1 MKIWVDAD
9 ACPVAIKEIIY
20 KAAERL
26 KIPTVF
32 VACQYLRIPQ
42 SQYLSFVCVEKGMD
56 AADFYIVQNLEKD
69 HLVITAD
76 IPLASEVVNK
86 GAIAIDPHG
95 RLFDEHSVA
104 EALSVRNFLHSLRET
119 QVIGGGGPKPFQGT
133 DKKQFAAQFEKQIS
147 ILQKRKK

>member
-32 VACQYLRIPQ
+32 VACQYMRLPTSEYI
-42 SQYLSFVCVEKGMD
+42 SFVCVEKGMD
-56 AADFYIVQNLEKD
+56 AADFYIAQNLEKN

-76 IPLASEVVNK
+76 IPLASEVVKK

-95 RLFDEHSVA
+95 RLFDEHSVT
-104 EALSVRNFLHSLRET
+104 EALSIRNFLSSLRES
-119 QVIGGGGPKPFQGT
+119 QVLGTGGPKPFQDT

-147 ILQKRKK
+147 VLKKRNK